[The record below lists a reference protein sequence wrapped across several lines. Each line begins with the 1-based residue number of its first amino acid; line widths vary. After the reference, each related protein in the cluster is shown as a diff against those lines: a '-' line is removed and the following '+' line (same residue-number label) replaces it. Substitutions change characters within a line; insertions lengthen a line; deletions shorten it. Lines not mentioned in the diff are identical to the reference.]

1 MARALTFDRRSQGM
15 ASRALRGLG
24 PWIVLLARVGFV
36 AKGVVYIV
44 IALIAVGVALGM
56 TRRFADAG
64 DALRIL
70 LSEPFGRVLLVAVGA
85 GLLGYAVWQAVAAAL
100 DVERQGAR
108 RQGLAARI
116 GFAVSAFVHGVLGI
130 DALGLAYAD
139 HAGRRGAEPIRYWT
153 SRVLSAPHGTW
164 IVALGAAVVIVFGL
178 DQIRRAYAGDV
189 VADLELPPAG
199 IAARWAVR
207 VGRLGE
213 AARGVILLVIGG
225 FLLHAAQKGDPRPV
239 GGLARALRALDRDY
253 GPWLLAAV
261 AVGLAA
267 FGVLQVLS
275 ARYRRFR
282 MG

>member
-1 MARALTFDRRSQGM
+1 MARTLAFDRRSAGV
-15 ASRALRGLG
+15 ASRAWRGLG

-36 AKGVVYIV
+36 AKGLVYIV
-44 IALIAVGVALGM
+44 IGLIAGGVALGM
-56 TRRFADAG
+56 TRHFADAG
-64 DALRIL
+64 GALRIL

-100 DVERQGAR
+100 DVERRGAR
-108 RQGLAARI
+108 LRGLAARI
-116 GFAVSAFVHGVLGI
+116 GFAVGAFVHGVLGI

-139 HAGRRGAEPIRYWT
+139 RAGGRGAEPIRYWT
-153 SRVLSAPHGTW
+153 SRVLSEPHGTW
-164 IVALGAAVVIVFGL
+164 IVAIAGAAVILFGL
-178 DQIRRAYAGDV
+178 DQIRRAYVGDV
-189 VADLELPPAG
+189 VADLDLPPTGA
-199 IAARWAVR
+199 AARWAVR

-225 FLLHAAQKGDPRPV
+225 FLIHAAQKGDPRPV

-261 AVGLAA
+261 AAGLAA
-267 FGVLQVLS
+267 FGVLQILS
-275 ARYRRFR
+275 ARYRRFP

>member
-1 MARALTFDRRSQGM
+1 MARAVTFDRRSPGV

-36 AKGVVYIV
+36 AKGLVYIV
-44 IALIAVGVALGM
+44 IGLMAAGVALGM
-56 TRRFADAG
+56 TRHFADAG
-64 DALRIL
+64 GALRIL
-70 LSEPFGRVLLVAVGA
+70 LAGPFGRVLLVVVGA

-100 DVERQGAR
+100 DVERRGAR
-108 RQGLAARI
+108 LQGLAARI
-116 GFAVSAFVHGVLGI
+116 GFAVGAFVHGMLGV
-130 DALGLAYAD
+130 DAVRLALLDHPGRPGAD
-139 HAGRRGAEPIRYWT
+139 PLRYWT
-153 SRVLSAPHGTW
+153 ARVLSEPHGTW
-164 IVALGAAVVIVFGL
+164 IVAIAGAAVIVFGV
-178 DQIRRAYAGDV
+178 DQIRRAYLGDV
-189 VADLELPPAG
+189 VADLELPPTG

-213 AARGVILLVIGG
+213 AARGVVLLVIGG
-225 FLLHAAQKGDPRPV
+225 FLFRAAQKGDPRPV

-253 GPWLLAAV
+253 GPWLLVAV

-267 FGVLQVLS
+267 FGVLQILS

>member
-1 MARALTFDRRSQGM
+1 MARTLAFDRRSPGA
-15 ASRALRGLG
+15 ASRALRGMG

-36 AKGVVYIV
+36 AKGLVYIV
-44 IALIAVGVALGM
+44 IGLIAAGVALGM
-56 TRRFADAG
+56 TRHFADAG
-64 DALRIL
+64 GALRIL
-70 LSEPFGRVLLVAVGA
+70 LSEPFGRVLLVVVGA
-85 GLLGYAVWQAVAAAL
+85 GLLGFAAWQAVAAAL
-100 DVERQGAR
+100 DVERRGAR
-108 RQGLAARI
+108 LQGLAARV

-130 DALGLAYAD
+130 DALELAYAD
-139 HAGRRGAEPIRYWT
+139 HAGRRGVDPIRYWT

-164 IVALGAAVVIVFGL
+164 IVAIAGAVVIAFGL
-178 DQIRRAYAGDV
+178 DQIRRAYVGDV
-189 VADLELPPAG
+189 VGDLELPEGGA
-199 IAARWAVR
+199 AARWAVR

-225 FLLHAAQKGDPRPV
+225 FLFRAAQKGDPRPV

-253 GPWLLAAV
+253 GPWLLVAV

-267 FGVLQVLS
+267 FGVLQILS

>member
-1 MARALTFDRRSQGM
+1 MARAVTFDRRSPGV

-36 AKGVVYIV
+36 AKGLVYIV
-44 IALIAVGVALGM
+44 IGLMAAGVALGM
-56 TRRFADAG
+56 TRHIADAG
-64 DALRIL
+64 GALRIL
-70 LSEPFGRVLLVAVGA
+70 LAGPFGRVLLVVVGA

-100 DVERQGAR
+100 DVERRGAR
-108 RQGLAARI
+108 LQGLAARI
-116 GFAVSAFVHGVLGI
+116 GFAVGAFVHGMLGV
-130 DALGLAYAD
+130 DAVRLALLDHPGRPGAD
-139 HAGRRGAEPIRYWT
+139 PLRYWT
-153 SRVLSAPHGTW
+153 ARVLSEPHGTW
-164 IVALGAAVVIVFGL
+164 IVAIAGAAVIVFGV
-178 DQIRRAYAGDV
+178 DQIRRAYLGDV
-189 VADLELPPAG
+189 VADLELPPTG

-213 AARGVILLVIGG
+213 AARGVVLLVIGG
-225 FLLHAAQKGDPRPV
+225 FLFHAAQKGDPRPV

-267 FGVLQVLS
+267 FGVLQILS